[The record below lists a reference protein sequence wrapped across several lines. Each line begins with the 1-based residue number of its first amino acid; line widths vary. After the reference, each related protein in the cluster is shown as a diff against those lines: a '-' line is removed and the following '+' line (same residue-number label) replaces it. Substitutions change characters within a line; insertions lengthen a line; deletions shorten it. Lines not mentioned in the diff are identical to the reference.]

1 MHTSNL
7 VFDVIIIGAG
17 LHGSSAALHL
27 AKKNLKVILIDQG
40 SGGRNS
46 SKVNAGGL
54 RQLNRLQPEI
64 PLAVE
69 AIKMWKN
76 IKELVGDD
84 CGTAF
89 DGQVCVAENSMD
101 LKKLHDREIR
111 LRELGYR
118 HEELIDAHELKK
130 LIPSISERCIG
141 GLICRS
147 DGFGSPFRSTFAFQN
162 TAEKLGVYFRRN
174 SGVNR
179 IRKNDSIWYVTT
191 DSGENY
197 QAPIVINSAG
207 AWGDQIALMIGE
219 ELPISAEAP
228 LMMVTAPIE
237 FFLKPVVIGASRKF
251 SFKQAPNGTVL
262 IGGGYRGKLNRA
274 TGETRVDF
282 DQLRLSAQTVAD
294 LFPHMKKVP
303 IVRCWAGI
311 EGLTPDRIPV
321 LGESGIARGFYHS
334 FGYSSHGYL
343 LAPLTGRLL
352 SELIVDNKPSL
363 SIEEFSAARFN
374 PPVQSPCD
382 R

>member
-1 MHTSNL
+1 M
-7 VFDVIIIGAG
+7 
-17 LHGSSAALHL
+17 HGSSAALHL